1 MRQIAFIIMSF
12 AAITTRGFNIPRR
25 ISSSLFHSRQLCTDA
40 TKFNTAD
47 LQGKLY
53 PPVSDGVDLI
63 SIGIG
68 R

>member
-1 MRQIAFIIMSF
+1 MS
-12 AAITTRGFNIPRR
+12 
-25 ISSSLFHSRQLCTDA
+25 TDA

-53 PPVSDGVDLI
+53 PPISDGVDLI

-68 R
+68 TNVWLKKLLESSLCPHNGPYRIHEGRLEMS